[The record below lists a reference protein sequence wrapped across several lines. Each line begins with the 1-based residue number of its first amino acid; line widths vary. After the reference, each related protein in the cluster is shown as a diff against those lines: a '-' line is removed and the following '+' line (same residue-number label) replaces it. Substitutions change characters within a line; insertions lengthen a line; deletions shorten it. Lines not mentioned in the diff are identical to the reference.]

1 MILKKMRIS
10 ILFLIFTFSYL
21 HAYDP
26 AHLKL
31 KNTKPTE
38 LDGMELENK
47 IGNNIPL
54 TLKFTAETGEEI
66 SLSKFF
72 NQGKPIV
79 LSMVYYRCP
88 TLCNYHLNGIAKVF
102 KNLEWNLGEKYEF
115 ITVSIDPSE
124 TPDLAEK
131 KRNAYMEDYVSNGK
145 FRLPSGMSFLVGKE
159 GEIKQLADSLGFKY
173 KYNPGIQQW
182 IHPAVAY
189 VLTPEGKIARIFNGI
204 SFDERDLKL
213 SLVEATNG
221 KIGTMMDRV
230 ALFCFQFDPNKN
242 KYTIYAYNMMRIGGG
257 FTVLFIAGYL
267 FTFWRKNKKIDD
279 SNLTGEK

>member
-131 KRNAYMEDYVSNGK
+131 KEKCLYG
-145 FRLPSGMSFLVGKE
+145 RL
-159 GEIKQLADSLGFKY
+159 
-173 KYNPGIQQW
+173 
-182 IHPAVAY
+182 
-189 VLTPEGKIARIFNGI
+189 
-204 SFDERDLKL
+204 
-213 SLVEATNG
+213 
-221 KIGTMMDRV
+221 
-230 ALFCFQFDPNKN
+230 CFQ
-242 KYTIYAYNMMRIGGG
+242 
-257 FTVLFIAGYL
+257 
-267 FTFWRKNKKIDD
+267 WKI
-279 SNLTGEK
+279 SSPFRYELSGWKRRGN